1 VTRGDAGAVA
11 PGRHVNGGVMVKNI
25 DRRQFMK
32 SVGVAGVAMSAAGIP
47 GLARSQSA
55 PGEVEVG
62 VLCPMSGPSGPFGQ
76 NGARGWNIAVDE
88 INETGGIKA
97 LGGAKIKTLLRDTES
112 TPKTGI
118 AETEKLARSK
128 AVAIVGAWN
137 SAVTFPCT
145 QLAEQYKIPWVVD
158 MSTQDEIMRRGFK
171 YSFRSCAEG
180 TRMGDVLVEYVDNVG
195 KKTGAVA
202 KTAVVVG
209 TDDAFGKTCSKA
221 INLGLKKFGIQALA
235 DVYYPVKATDL
246 TVEIADLAAKKP
258 DVWFFTSQLNDAV
271 LITRALYQQKV
282 KALGFVTFAAGFVD
296 PQYLKLVG
304 NLGNGFAAISKY
316 DYDLNTE
323 REQVFDQK
331 MRARYNVPSNHNSS
345 MMYVCAHVVKDALE
359 RARSTDRDK
368 LRDALEATEITSG
381 PVMMMPG
388 KGVKFDQNHENMYAK
403 DIMSQA
409 VKNEWRTVWPYER
422 KRKFDPVW
430 PRPSW
435 EVIEKM

>member
-1 VTRGDAGAVA
+1 MTRA
-11 PGRHVNGGVMVKNI
+11 I
-25 DRRQFMK
+25 DRRRFLK
-32 SVGVAGVAMSAAGIP
+32 VGATSVAVSTLGFPGIV
-47 GLARSQSA
+47 RSQSA
-55 PGEVEVG
+55 PGEVEVA
-62 VLCPMSGPSGPFGQ
+62 VFCPMSGPSGPFGQ

-88 INETGGIKA
+88 INEAGGIKS
-97 LGGAKIKTLLRDTES
+97 LGGAKLKTVLRDTEGS
-112 TPKTGI
+112 PKTGI
-118 AETEKLARSK
+118 AETEKIARTK

-171 YSFRSCAEG
+171 YAFRSCAEG
-180 TRMGDVLVEYVDNVG
+180 TRMGEVLVEYVDSVG
-195 KKTGAVA
+195 KKTGAHA
-202 KTAVVVG
+202 KTAVLMG

-221 INLGLKKFGIQALA
+221 INAALKKFNIQALA
-235 DVYYPVKATDL
+235 DVYYPVKTTDL

-258 DVWFFTSQLNDAV
+258 DVWFFTSQVNDAA

-282 KALGFVTFAAGFVD
+282 SALGFVTFAAGFVD
-296 PQYLKLVG
+296 PQYLKLAG

-331 MRARYNVPSNHNSS
+331 MRKLYNVPSNHNSS
-345 MMYVCAHVVKDALE
+345 MMYVCAYVVKDALE

-368 LRDALEATEITSG
+368 LRDALEATDITSG
-381 PVMMMPG
+381 PVLIMPG
-388 KGVKFDQNHENMYAK
+388 KGVKFDHNHENIYAK

-435 EVIEKM
+435 DAIEKM

>member
-1 VTRGDAGAVA
+1 MTTA
-11 PGRHVNGGVMVKNI
+11 I
-25 DRRQFMK
+25 DRRRFLK
-32 SVGVAGVAMSAAGIP
+32 AGATGVAVSTLGFPGIVH
-47 GLARSQSA
+47 SQSA
-55 PGEVEVG
+55 PGEVEVA
-62 VLCPMSGPSGPFGQ
+62 VFCPMSGPSGPFGQ

-88 INETGGIKA
+88 INEAGGIKS
-97 LGGAKIKTLLRDTES
+97 LGGAKLKTLLRDTES
-112 TPKTGI
+112 SPKTGI
-118 AETEKLARSK
+118 AETEKIARTK

-171 YSFRSCAEG
+171 YAFRSCAEG
-180 TRMGDVLVEYVDNVG
+180 TRMGEVLVEYVDSVG
-195 KKTGAVA
+195 KKTGARA
-202 KTAVVVG
+202 KTAVLMG

-221 INLGLKKFGIQALA
+221 INAALKTFNIQALA

-258 DVWFFTSQLNDAV
+258 DVWFFTSQVNDAA

-282 KALGFVTFAAGFVD
+282 SALGFVTFAAGFVD
-296 PQYLKLVG
+296 PQYLKLAG

-323 REQVFDQK
+323 REQVFDRK
-331 MRARYNVPSNHNSS
+331 MRKLYNVPSNHNSS
-345 MMYVCAHVVKDALE
+345 MMYVCAYVVKDALE

-368 LRDALEATEITSG
+368 VRDALEATDITSG
-381 PVMMMPG
+381 PVLMMPG
-388 KGVKFDQNHENMYAK
+388 KGVKFDQNHENVYAK

-422 KRKFDPVW
+422 KRKFDPLW

-435 EVIEKM
+435 NDIEKM